1 MRVDEAI
8 GKLDYPV
15 PGHSMRLGYMLGGV
29 AGFLLAFLVI
39 TGAVMAFFGYVPA
52 SELARGSVDYI
63 TNSSWL
69 SGFRS
74 AHSLEA
80 DFFLALIFLHVTRI
94 ALTRSYCGPRRLN
107 WWSGVILLCLASL
120 FFFTGGT
127 LKWDQQGYEAYSHVN
142 LFAGAL
148 GLKSLFIK
156 NAATKMFVVH
166 AVFLPLLLAGVLGGH
181 AALIK
186 INGISPLRP
195 GAGDAGPQTTF
206 FRHMRFVTAYGFM
219 LLGLIHVIAAFYT
232 PPLLGAP
239 VAGVE
244 WTKPAWPFLF
254 LYPMGDLD
262 LMIAPFAVV
271 AVLFAI
277 PFFANPDKKWDASQ
291 AIFFLLLIFWAALS
305 LVGAFEHFA

>member
-1 MRVDEAI
+1 MRVVEAV

-15 PGHSMRLGYMLGGV
+15 PGHSMRVGYMLGGV
-29 AGFLLAFLVI
+29 AGFLLAFLFL
-39 TGAVMAFFGYVPA
+39 TGGVMAFFGYVPA
-52 SELARGSVDYI
+52 SELAHGSVAYI
-63 TNSSWL
+63 TTSSWL
-69 SGFRS
+69 SGFRT

-80 DFFLALIFLHVTRI
+80 DFFL
-94 ALTRSYCGPRRLN
+94 
-107 WWSGVILLCLASL
+107 
-120 FFFTGGT
+120 
-127 LKWDQQGYEAYSHVN
+127 D
-142 LFAGAL
+142 LFAGAV

-166 AVFLPLLLAGVLGGH
+166 AVFLPLLLGGVLAGH

-186 INGISPLRP
+186 INGISPLKP

-206 FRHMRFVTAYGFM
+206 FRHMRHVTAYGFM
-219 LLGLIHVIAAFYT
+219 LLGLIHVVAAFYA

-239 VAGVE
+239 VEGVE

-271 AVLFAI
+271 AVLLAI
-277 PFFANPDKKWDASQ
+277 PLFANQDKKWDASQ
-291 AIFFLLLIFWAALS
+291 AIFFLLLFFWAALS